1 VHLYPKEYLLIA
13 SQTTK
18 VTVGELATMGTLLEM
33 GNSIIDLLQH
43 IKPNEDATKSSM
55 VYSTPTFD
63 SLYDSS
69 ILSQSLESI
78 AIFSVT
84 QLAVWQHQIT
94 AGNSGMEDEPGM
106 EWDDVGYGKEPA
118 LTRVGKRAAML
129 PGLGGDV
136 LNELLG
142 MLSKAKA
149 ALTKSGE
156 AKDSSKSLMDL
167 LEGFLNIRVMS

>member
-1 VHLYPKEYLLIA
+1 
-13 SQTTK
+13 
-18 VTVGELATMGTLLEM
+18 M
-33 GNSIIDLLQH
+33 
-43 IKPNEDATKSSM
+43 
-55 VYSTPTFD
+55 FD
-63 SLYDSS
+63 SSYDLS

-94 AGNSGMEDEPGM
+94 TGNSGMDDDPGM

-118 LTRVGKRAAML
+118 LARVGKRAATL

-142 MLSKAKA
+142 MLSKAKV
-149 ALTKSGE
+149 ALAKSGE
-156 AKDSSKSLMDL
+156 AKSSSKMLMDL